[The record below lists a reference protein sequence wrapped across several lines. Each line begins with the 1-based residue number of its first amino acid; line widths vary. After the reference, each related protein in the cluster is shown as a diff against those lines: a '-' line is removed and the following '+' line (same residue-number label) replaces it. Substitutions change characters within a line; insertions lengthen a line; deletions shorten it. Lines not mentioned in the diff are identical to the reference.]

1 MQAATRCKNIF
12 RFGPFEYN
20 SDTREL
26 RKHGLRV
33 QLVGQPV
40 EVLTLLLQRPG
51 EVVPREDLQNRL
63 WPSDTFVE
71 FENGLNAAVKRLR
84 ERLGDSADKP
94 RYIETI
100 PRLGYRF
107 IAPVITPT
115 NGAGAPVPGS
125 GVQSVAELPH
135 RAAIAAS
142 KLKLNFSSRW
152 QLGVVALVVTVAVVS
167 LLYWV
172 ALARRATPSA
182 PATIRS
188 IAVLPFANLSGDSE
202 QEYFADGMTDEL
214 ITSISKISELKVI
227 SRTSV
232 TRYKRTNKPLPTI
245 ARELNVDGIVEGT
258 VLRSG
263 DRVRITIQLLHG
275 PSDTHL
281 WAETYE
287 RNLRDVLTLQYE
299 LAQAVARQ
307 VKATLRSPDEASQTA
322 RKRSL
327 DPKAYE
333 LYLKGRYYFGS
344 LQVEKAATNF
354 REAIKLEPQYAQA
367 YAGLAE
373 SYVLFEPQNAAP
385 HQEAISNAKAA
396 ALRALEIDENVAEA
410 NVSLGWAKMTYD
422 WDWAGAEAEFKRAI
436 ELNPNDETAHLWYGC
451 ELVWEK
457 RFDEGL
463 AEMRRAQEVAPASA
477 HMAAFFGMGLYQA
490 RRYGEAIERSKDAL
504 ELDPTFPAAYQWL
517 GLTYAALGRYDEAIT
532 KLEKSRQFSKDR
544 GVRIT
549 VALSRLG
556 YGYGV
561 AGRRKDALAI
571 LKELQEVSTSRHVPP
586 SHFAVVYIGIGDK
599 DRAFE
604 WLNKG
609 FKERSYEMA
618 LLRSDPRFDSLRNDP
633 RFQNLIEG
641 MKFPK

>member
-172 ALARRATPSA
+172 ALARRPTPSA

-232 TRYKRTNKPLPTI
+232 MRYKRTNKPLPTI